1 MILNDVWGVNKSC
14 NEGIHN
20 LMTGYYIIIIFL
32 LRFHIRQL
40 NLKCRAENIIPVFK
54 KDSSHHFI

>member
-14 NEGIHN
+14 NEGIPN
-20 LMTGYYIIIIFL
+20 LMIGYYIIIIFL
-32 LRFHIRQL
+32 LIFHIRQL
-40 NLKCRAENIIPVFK
+40 KCRVGNVIPVFK